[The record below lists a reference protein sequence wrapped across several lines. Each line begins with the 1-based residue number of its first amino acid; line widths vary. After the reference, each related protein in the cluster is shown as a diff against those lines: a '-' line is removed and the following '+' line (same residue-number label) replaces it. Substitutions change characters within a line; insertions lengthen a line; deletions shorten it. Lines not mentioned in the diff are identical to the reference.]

1 MSHGIVSPAAQ
12 SNFLNHSKSSIPIAS
27 SMLAEASSCLSF
39 NPHLPKLSFSLKTQS
54 GSLRRGPIRASA
66 QSLSAATESFYDLLG
81 IPQSVTPREIK
92 QAYKHLVLK
101 YHPDVSPPERID
113 ENTKRFIRLQ
123 EAYETLSDP
132 NTRAL
137 YDNHLATGSF
147 IAFSSRKPSRY
158 KEGLDDYGTWRIR
171 WQSQLTELKRRSM
184 NKDSRDHMSWGSRIR
199 RRHRSKTTADDI
211 ERNSTIKV

>member
-27 SMLAEASSCLSF
+27 SMLAESSSCLSF

-54 GSLRRGPIRASA
+54 GSLRRGPIKASA

-158 KEGLDDYGTWRIR
+158 KEVHISCSCFPELCSLELRIDR
-171 WQSQLTELKRRSM
+171 LGCAHLLKFFINVGVTLLISIP
-184 NKDSRDHMSWGSRIR
+184 GSG
-199 RRHRSKTTADDI
+199 
-211 ERNSTIKV
+211 